1 MAQLPL
7 RGRPTGAGESH
18 HKGEMKYPPRL
29 LDDIRARLPVSQVV
43 ARKVAL
49 KRSGR
54 EFRGLS
60 PFKVEKSPSFFVND
74 QKGFYHC
81 FATGEH
87 GDIFTF
93 VMKTEGLS
101 FPETVE
107 QLAAEAGVPMP
118 KIDVRDAQKEDE
130 RGRLQA
136 LLEASAKWFEDN
148 LRGAVGADARRY
160 LQGRGLEPE
169 TIRQFRIG
177 FAPDSRRALK
187 EHLGKLGYTI
197 DEMIRSGMLIGGE
210 DIKEPY
216 DRFRNR
222 VMFPI
227 SDLKDRPIAFGGRAL
242 AKDEKAKYLNSPE
255 TPLFHKGS
263 ILFNAAK
270 ARSFAHD
277 KQRLILVEGYMDVV
291 ALSAAGFGESVA
303 PLGTALTEE
312 QMQLVWRF
320 VPEPTLCFDGDSAG
334 KKAAWRAI
342 DTMLPGLKPGY
353 SANFAFLPDGLDPD
367 DLVRQE
373 GADAVEAVLA
383 RAQPLAEALWDRE
396 FSSGNW
402 STPERKAKLQQQ
414 IMALVS
420 RIEDPA
426 VRALYTS
433 AMRERLAAAWGP
445 RRNEGRQFDNSF
457 GEPGANRYGQ
467 PRSAAAAA
475 RNPHRIHPGRQE
487 GGNWERRNQGGQRP
501 NGNRPR
507 WGEAQPVRPIP
518 SNSLRRSSMVETD
531 AGRPPYREALLMRVL
546 INHPFLLE
554 ADLERIS
561 ALGLN
566 SGAMMRLRD
575 ALIGLSSAEIP
586 LDRGA
591 VHSQLSKLGLDKL
604 VELVE
609 RSNTHK
615 SDRFADPDAAA
626 IEAEKGWRHTLALHE
641 QQVGMRRAL
650 VAAERELDAEGSEDA
665 WSRIV
670 ELQKL
675 LASTDELQLPSES

>member
-1 MAQLPL
+1 MADAPHH
-7 RGRPTGAGESH
+7 GAPTGARESH
-18 HKGEMKYPPRL
+18 HKRGMKYPPRL

-43 ARKVAL
+43 SRKVAL
-49 KRSGR
+49 KRAGR
-54 EFRGLS
+54 EFSGLS

-93 VMKTEGLS
+93 VMKTEGLT
-101 FPETVE
+101 FPEAVE

-118 KIDVRDAQKEDE
+118 KIDIRDAQKDDE
-130 RGRLQA
+130 RSRLQA

-148 LRGAVGADARRY
+148 LRGAVGTDARRY

-177 FAPDSRRALK
+177 YAPDSRRALK

-227 SDLKDRPIAFGGRAL
+227 ADLKDRPIAFGGRAL
-242 AKDEKAKYLNSPE
+242 AKDERAKYLNSPE

-263 ILFNAAK
+263 ILYNAAK
-270 ARSFAHD
+270 ARGHAHD

-303 PLGTALTEE
+303 PLGTALTED

-320 VPEPTLCFDGDSAG
+320 VPEPILCFDGDSAG

-342 DTMLPGLKPGY
+342 DTMLPSLKPGY

-373 GADAVEAVLA
+373 GAEAMDGILA
-383 RAQPLAEALWDRE
+383 RAQPLAEALWERE
-396 FSSGNW
+396 FASGDW

-414 IMALVS
+414 IMTLVS

-445 RRNEGRQFDNSF
+445 RRNDIRQYDN
-457 GEPGANRYGQ
+457 GYGDPGGNRNG
-467 PRSAAAAA
+467 PARTAEAAA
-475 RNPHRIHPGRQE
+475 RNPHKIHPGRQE
-487 GGNWERRNQGGQRP
+487 SGKWERRSQGGQRAG
-501 NGNRPR
+501 GNRPR
-507 WGEAQPVRPIP
+507 WGQPEPVRPIP
-518 SNSLRRSSMVETD
+518 SDSLRRSNMVETD
-531 AGRPPYREALLMRVL
+531 AGRPPYREALLLRVL
-546 INHPFLLE
+546 FNHPFLLE

-561 ALGLN
+561 ALELN

-575 ALIGLSSAEIP
+575 ALIDLTSADIP

-591 VHSQLSKLGLDKL
+591 VRSQLSSLGLDKL

-615 SDRFADPDAAA
+615 SDRFADPDAAPV
-626 IEAEKGWRHTLALHE
+626 EAENGWRHTLALHE
-641 QQVGMRRAL
+641 QQVGLRRAL
-650 VAAERELDAEGSEDA
+650 LAAERELDAEGSEDA
-665 WSRIV
+665 WTRIV
-670 ELQKL
+670 ELQKQ